1 MKYVIEAHDL
11 TKVYDTGVQVPAL
24 RGINVQV
31 DGASFV
37 AIMGPSG
44 SGKSTLLN
52 ILGAL
57 DVPTAGRLLLE
68 GVDIGKLTDDERTL
82 LRRRRIGF
90 VFQQFNLLPILS
102 AAENVALPLRL
113 EGIRPAEADRRATEM
128 LAMVDLAERRHHL
141 PSQLSGGEQQR
152 VAIARALVA
161 GPAII
166 LADEPTGNLD
176 SSNGDRVITVL
187 RRLVDEQEQ
196 TVVLVTHDASVAQ
209 RADRVIYMRDG
220 LIFDDFDPRQ
230 GMPVALGASEPRA

>member
-1 MKYVIEAHDL
+1 MKYVIETHEL
-11 TKVYDTGVQVPAL
+11 TKIYDGGVQVPAL
-24 RGINVQV
+24 RGINLQV
-31 DGASFV
+31 DQACFV

-57 DVPTAGRLLLE
+57 DVPTDGRLLIE
-68 GVDIGKLTDDERTL
+68 GIDVGVLRDDQRSL

-102 AAENVALPLRL
+102 ATENVALPLRL
-113 EGIRPAEADRRATEM
+113 DGVRASEADRRAVEM
-128 LAMVDLAERRHHL
+128 LGVVDLADRCGHL

-176 SSNGDRVITVL
+176 SKNGERVISIL
-187 RRLVDEQEQ
+187 RRLVDDQGQ
-196 TVVLVTHDASVAQ
+196 TVVLVTHDPSVAT
-209 RADRVIYMRDG
+209 RADRVIQMRDG
-220 LIFDDFDPRQ
+220 LICDDFDPRR
-230 GMPVALGASEPRA
+230 GMPVGVGATERPV